1 MSRKYIVK
9 FKSHLKIFQYKIGLG
24 KSSYLKIYYFT
35 SKTKPMAKKKSTKP
49 SAKEQKSTLAPNRTH
64 WSVAIVIFTFAFLLY
79 ANTINHEFVLDDDL
93 VCKKNAFVQAGLG
106 GIKDIFTHS
115 WYYGF
120 SGTADRYYRPMML
133 AGFAIENDFFGNSPK
148 VYHFFNVLEYAL
160 GCMFLF
166 FTLRLLFEK
175 KYFLPTVAATLL
187 FVAHPLHTEVV
198 ANIKSRDEIYAFI
211 GMLGVIY
218 SIVQYNRK
226 DNIFY
231 LIIALLSYS
240 FAILSK
246 EGALSILGLV
256 PLVLYFFTKISFDKI
271 ALQTIYFG
279 LIAGI
284 YFFIRGQITDPN
296 PTPFETI
303 DNSLFAINSFWGQRA
318 TAIGMLSKYF
328 QLLVFPHPL
337 SFDYSYNTFPELSWT
352 NWKVLVSL
360 ATSTGLIY
368 LTIKGLRSKSI
379 YSFAILLLAITFA
392 ITSNIFFSI
401 GSTFAER
408 FMFIPLLGFCIAV
421 SFLLQKFF
429 LGEKNQSPTIFYSI
443 IGVILLLY
451 STKTFN
457 QNKAWESDDT
467 LYETGI
473 ITAPNSSRT
482 QSFYGVTQYRKA
494 LATQDVNQK
503 KEYFDT
509 AVKYLKTSTETYP
522 GFTETHHHLALV
534 YEAQNNNPLAIEAYK
549 TAIKTNAA
557 YFPAMT
563 NLGVLFYKLKNYN
576 QAVNYLKQ
584 SLLFAPNNVITNR
597 TLGLTYKAMN
607 RFKDAEIYLKNALDA
622 QYNDTH
628 LFDLV
633 ELYKAMGDIETAI
646 FYDKKIKEF
655 RK

>member
-1 MSRKYIVK
+1 MS
-9 FKSHLKIFQYKIGLG
+9 
-24 KSSYLKIYYFT
+24 
-35 SKTKPMAKKKSTKP
+35 KKKITKFSPKKQKTTSSTD
-49 SAKEQKSTLAPNRTH
+49 RTH
-64 WSVAIVIFTFAFLLY
+64 WIIAFVIFAFAFLLY
-79 ANTINHEFVLDDDL
+79 ANTINHGFVLDDDL
-93 VCKKNAFVQAGLG
+93 VCKKNTFVQEGIG

-120 SGTADRYYRPMML
+120 SQTPDRYYRPMML
-133 AGFAIENDFFGNSPK
+133 AGFAIEKQFFGNSPF
-148 VYHFFNVLEYAL
+148 VYHLFNVLEYAL
-160 GCMFLF
+160 GCTFLF

-175 KYFLPTVAATLL
+175 KYLLPTVAATLL
-187 FVAHPLHTEVV
+187 FAAHPLHTEVV
-198 ANIKSRDEIYAFI
+198 ANIKSRDEIYAFL

-226 DNIFY
+226 GNIFY
-231 LIIALLSYS
+231 LIIALLSYA

-256 PLVLYFFTKISFDKI
+256 PLVLYFFTKISFGKI

-284 YFFIRGQITDPN
+284 YFFIRGQIIDPN

-303 DNSLFAINSFWGQRA
+303 DNSLLAIDSFWGQRA
-318 TAIGMLSKYF
+318 TAIGMLGKYF

-352 NWKVLVSL
+352 NWKVLASL
-360 ATSTGLIY
+360 ATSIGLIY
-368 LTIKGLRSKSI
+368 LTIKGLRTKSI
-379 YSFAILLLAITFA
+379 YSFAILFFAITFA

-401 GSTFAER
+401 GATFAER

-429 LGEKNQSPTIFYSI
+429 LDEKNQSPTIFYSI
-443 IGVILLLY
+443 VGVILLLY
-451 STKTFN
+451 SAKTITRN
-457 QNKAWESDDT
+457 NAWKNDDT

-473 ITAPNSSRT
+473 ISAPNSSRT

-494 LATQDVNQK
+494 LTETNLNK
-503 KEYFDT
+503 KNELLKT
-509 AVKYLKTSTETYP
+509 AVKYLKMSTETYP
-522 GFTETHHHLALV
+522 GFTETYHHLALV
-534 YEAQNNNPLAIEAYK
+534 YEAQNNNSLAIEAYK
-549 TAIKTNAA
+549 NAIKTNAK

-563 NLGVLFYKLKNYN
+563 NLGVFFYKIKNYN
-576 QAVNYLKQ
+576 QAENYLKQ
-584 SLLFAPNNVITNR
+584 ALLLAPNNVITNR
-597 TLGLTYKAMN
+597 SLGLTYKAMN
-607 RFKDAEIYLKNALDA
+607 RFKEAEIYFKNALDA

-646 FYDKKIKEF
+646 FYDKKIKKF
-655 RK
+655 RGE

>member
-1 MSRKYIVK
+1 
-9 FKSHLKIFQYKIGLG
+9 
-24 KSSYLKIYYFT
+24 
-35 SKTKPMAKKKSTKP
+35 MAKKKSTK
-49 SAKEQKSTLAPNRTH
+49 SAPKKHKSTPSIDRTH
-64 WSVAIVIFTFAFLLY
+64 WIAAIVIFFFAFLLY
-79 ANTINHEFVLDDDL
+79 ANTINHGFVLDDDL
-93 VCKKNAFVQAGLG
+93 VCKKNGFVQEGLG

-120 SGTADRYYRPMML
+120 SSTSDRYYRPMML
-133 AGFAIENDFFGNSPK
+133 AGFAVEKHFFGNSPSI
-148 VYHFFNVLEYAL
+148 YHFFNVLEYAL
-160 GCMFLF
+160 GCLFLF

-175 KYFLPTVAATLL
+175 KYFLPTLAATLL
-187 FVAHPLHTEVV
+187 FTAHPLHTEVV
-198 ANIKSRDEIYAFI
+198 ANIKSRDEIYAFL

-218 SIVQYNRK
+218 SIIQYNRK
-226 DNIFY
+226 GNIFY
-231 LIIALLSYS
+231 FIIALLSYS

-271 ALQTIYFG
+271 AAQTVLFG
-279 LIAGI
+279 LIAGV
-284 YFFIRGQITDPN
+284 YFYIRGLIIDPD

-303 DNSLFAINSFWGQRA
+303 DNSLLAIDSFGGQRA
-318 TAIGMLSKYF
+318 TAIGMLGKYF

-352 NWKVLVSL
+352 NWKVLASL
-360 ATSTGLIY
+360 ATSIGLIY
-368 LTIKGLRSKSI
+368 LTIKGIRNKSI
-379 YSFAILLLAITFA
+379 YSFAILFFAITFA

-401 GSTFAER
+401 GATFAER

-429 LGEKNQSPTIFYSI
+429 LKEKDQSPTIFYSI
-443 IGVILLLY
+443 VGVILLLY
-451 STKTFN
+451 SAKTFN
-457 QNKAWESDDT
+457 QNNAWKSDDT

-473 ITAPNSSRT
+473 VTAPNSSRT

-494 LATQDVNQK
+494 LATQDASQK
-503 KEYFDT
+503 EEYLNT
-509 AVKYLKTSTETYP
+509 AVKYLKMSTETYP
-522 GFTETHHHLALV
+522 GFTETYHHLALV
-534 YEAQNNNPLAIEAYK
+534 YEAQNNNPFAINAYK
-549 TAIKTNAA
+549 TAIKTNPE
-557 YFPAMT
+557 YFPGMT
-563 NLGVLFYKLKNYN
+563 NLGVLFYNIKNYT
-576 QAVNYLKQ
+576 QAENYLQQ
-584 SLLFAPNNVITNR
+584 SLLFAPNNVVTNR
-597 TLGLTYKAMN
+597 SLGLVYKAMN

-655 RK
+655 RGE

>member
-1 MSRKYIVK
+1 
-9 FKSHLKIFQYKIGLG
+9 
-24 KSSYLKIYYFT
+24 
-35 SKTKPMAKKKSTKP
+35 MAKKKSTKP
-49 SAKEQKSTLAPNRTH
+49 TPKKQKSSSSTDRTH
-64 WSVAIVIFTFAFLLY
+64 WFIAIAIFAFAFILY
-79 ANTINHEFVLDDDL
+79 ANTINHGFVLDDDL
-93 VCKKNAFVQAGLG
+93 VCKKNNFVQEGIG

-120 SGTADRYYRPMML
+120 SQTSDRYYRPMML
-133 AGFAIENDFFGNSPK
+133 AGFAIEKQFFGNSPTI
-148 VYHFFNVLEYAL
+148 YHFFNVLEYAL
-160 GCMFLF
+160 GCVFLF

-175 KYFLPTVAATLL
+175 KYLLPTVAATLL

-198 ANIKSRDEIYAFI
+198 ANIKSRDEIYAFL

-226 DNIFY
+226 GNVFY

-256 PLVLYFFTKISFDKI
+256 PLVLYFFTKTSFDKI
-271 ALQTIYFG
+271 AIQTVFFG
-279 LIAGI
+279 MIAGI
-284 YFFIRGQITDPN
+284 YFYIRGQIIDPN

-303 DNSLFAINSFWGQRA
+303 DNSLLAIDNFWGQRA
-318 TAIGMLSKYF
+318 TAIGMLGKYF

-337 SFDYSYNTFPELSWT
+337 SFDYSYNTFPELDWT
-352 NWKVLVSL
+352 NWKVLTSL
-360 ATSTGLIY
+360 AASIGLIY
-368 LTIKGLRSKSI
+368 LTIRGLRKKSI
-379 YSFAILLLAITFA
+379 YSFVALFFAITFA

-401 GSTFAER
+401 GATFAER

-421 SFLLQKFF
+421 SFLLHHFF
-429 LGEKNQSPTIFYSI
+429 LKEKKHPPTVFYSI
-443 IGVILLLY
+443 VGVILLLY
-451 STKTFN
+451 SAKTFN
-457 QNKAWESDDT
+457 RNAAWESDDT

-473 ITAPNSSRT
+473 LTAPNSSRT

-494 LATQDVNQK
+494 LTTQNVNQK
-503 KEYFDT
+503 KEYLDT
-509 AVKYLKTSTETYP
+509 AVKYLKMSTETYP
-522 GFTETHHHLALV
+522 GFTETYHHLALV

-549 TAIKTNAA
+549 TAIRTNPE
-557 YFPAMT
+557 YFPGMT

-576 QAVNYLKQ
+576 QAENYLKQ
-584 SLLFAPNNVITNR
+584 AILFAPNNVITNR
-597 TLGLTYKAMN
+597 SLGLVYKDMN
-607 RFKDAEIYLKNALDA
+607 RFKEAEIYFKNALDA

-646 FYDKKIKEF
+646 FYDKKIKEY
-655 RK
+655 RGE